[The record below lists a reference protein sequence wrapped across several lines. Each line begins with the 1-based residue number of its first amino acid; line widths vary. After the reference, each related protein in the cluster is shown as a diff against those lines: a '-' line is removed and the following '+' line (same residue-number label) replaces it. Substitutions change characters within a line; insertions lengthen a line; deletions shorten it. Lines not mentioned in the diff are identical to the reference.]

1 MLVPIRYGDTVVMYK
16 ETPGRQPSR
25 TSPGYVGYKSTLKSG
40 LHAPQSTDIAYSMS
54 HSAKMQLS
62 ALMSE
67 YVTVLY
73 TLVMSNVSPPS
84 TLRERQRDRTREDIQ
99 AAAFSLFA
107 ENGFENTTV
116 AAISARAGIAV
127 RTFFRYFPTKEDV
140 VFGDHADTV
149 ARLRD
154 ALEATASDDPPM
166 RRVRQAVLAV
176 QQPGQHRDR
185 EIMRARLIAEAP
197 SLRARSHQLIE
208 HFEEVLAGALAGEL
222 GPEAGAEARA
232 MIIAGAVFGAL
243 RGARRAAS
251 TFPHPDPQRL
261 VDTAFTIV
269 EDGASE
275 QFRHR

>member
-1 MLVPIRYGDTVVMYK
+1 
-16 ETPGRQPSR
+16 
-25 TSPGYVGYKSTLKSG
+25 
-40 LHAPQSTDIAYSMS
+40 MS
-54 HSAKMQLS
+54 LSAKMQL
-62 ALMSE
+62 
-67 YVTVLY
+67 YVFMTDIARFLY
-73 TLVMSNVSPPS
+73 TLLMSHIPVPG

-116 AAISARAGIAV
+116 AAISATAGIAV

-154 ALEATASDDPPM
+154 ALEATSSEDPPM

-208 HFEEVLAGALAGEL
+208 HFEQVLAEALAGEL
-222 GPEAGAEARA
+222 GPDEDAEARA
-232 MIIAGAVFGAL
+232 TIIAGAIFGAL

-251 TFPHPDPQRL
+251 TLPHPDPQRL
-261 VDTAFTIV
+261 VDAAFTIV
-269 EDGASE
+269 EDGASG
-275 QFRHR
+275 QFRDRSV